1 MNVDNYLN
9 HPLPLLEKERI
20 NSKKPILFDSMTK
33 LNPKKT
39 KKQRQYLRGHMTKW
53 EVRLW
58 NELKGK
64 KMFGFKVRRQHG
76 IENFIIDFYCPQL
89 KLAFEIDG
97 IVHHYEDKTVKDLE
111 KDRLL
116 KAEGIKL
123 IRIKNLDF
131 EEDYE
136 STILYLEDVFRDR
149 AKEFKIDINEDI

>member
-1 MNVDNYLN
+1 
-9 HPLPLLEKERI
+9 
-20 NSKKPILFDSMTK
+20 MTK

-76 IENFIIDFYCPQL
+76 IGNYIVDFYCPEL
-89 KLAFEIDG
+89 RLAIEIDG
-97 IVHHYEDKTVKDLE
+97 DVHHFKEKAEKDLK
-111 KDRLL
+111 KDLLL
-116 KAEGIKL
+116 KNEGIEI

-136 STILYLEDVFRDR
+136 STIIYLEDVFKER
-149 AKEFKIDINEDI
+149 AKEFNIEINEAY